1 MSKKEDSSDSDSPII
16 DDNVI
21 RIQLRKPTQRK
32 WELRTR
38 NLSPGIKFPTIQL
51 FDSDGNLLVET
62 NDENISIKSSD
73 YDASTLK
80 STHSLRERNYKHFVY
95 TCPIRKHNTI
105 SGDRIYTRIF
115 KDSGSINNEKEEK
128 NTNVA
133 ISDNIVPNIPNKL
146 TVNRSVDSL
155 DSNLDTTPFL
165 SEGDVSSYKSSD
177 NETCDDFNQQPYAN
191 CKSVKELEHKI
202 SSAVQPPSEINNKFP
217 DLGEESSL
225 IPGLQGSQS
234 FTENI
239 TKERIKG
246 YVDTVPRS
254 QSGIIYKPPQNK
266 VSFLNTYLK
275 SVTARRG
282 SNLDWF
288 TLNRRQTNDSP
299 QNLHEATK
307 RSESPKLN
315 SERSCRSF
323 KSDNTTDNEYIN
335 IPSDVAADCELKKRL
350 KLYRRGISEIAAK
363 QQITSVLTKERR
375 HSVNCTMRI
384 TRTSSSESVDEADIV
399 LNRLKRRIMKNKW
412 REKRLSGGI
421 KQPPIDKNECKRSN
435 SASSDWRDAGGGALV
450 RSRLA
455 MGSNISQHSAKGLKG
470 RRARSSGDL
479 CNGETKSQ
487 TESSIHTSV
496 CGSVVGDV
504 MGWNR
509 SLPNHLDGN
518 RHLADYSRVNNNYG
532 EFGTYNRSHPKG
544 GRGLR
549 YRISKSGSDAE
560 PVWKLQDPG
569 FDQGYGSERSPEDD
583 YVPPIPPA
591 ISLEE
596 YEAELRAIYPFIT
609 DENTFT
615 VVVEKDGRGL
625 GMSVCGGGGLVRI
638 RRLYPPQPAWRTGQL
653 APRDL
658 LLSANGVPLAGLSTY
673 EALEVLRTA
682 APRVELRVCRP
693 PSDVLESITPPDP
706 PTPPAR
712 TPHPPH
718 LPLDPLNCHPLHARL
733 SQTTSSA
740 TTSSSEG
747 RGRRDASPD
756 DRRHDLQLPD
766 LDRPLPVYDI
776 QYGEFDIV
784 MTKVNGSLGFTLRK
798 EDHSALGHYVR
809 ALVREPA
816 LSDGRIQ
823 PGDRIVAVN
832 DTPMSNMSHA
842 EAVAFLRACDSE
854 VRLRLYRD
862 HAATPLSP
870 MSPKE
875 EGPTDSD
882 APLNKPKPPLRAE
895 AVSMLCDLAARRLTP
910 DAADG
915 SRSPCLSP
923 RKFRKLTKDNNHY
936 EQPNDLRRNIKI
948 KETSTLVSTNAPK
961 YSEDLKSEL
970 KENFPKCTCATS
982 LPTLYTTQ
990 AKEIELSDDMIR
1002 ILPDDIIIVPIR
1014 PPRKGGSRKTKE
1026 PVSTG
1031 KKSNKDQCITKEKEL
1046 LVTKETDSKS
1056 NASNEIDSSPMET
1069 KGTKENSFRSSSIAQ
1084 SQEIG
1089 PVDSNSSSST
1099 KDFSQT
1105 VLRECIVPIKSGD
1118 VSNPL
1123 TQNKPTQGRV
1133 ENYYENI
1140 AESPALNLG
1149 PKHQTDANSE
1159 IKSHTNDN
1167 PTKTCTEPITCT
1179 CAVTIEELKKY
1190 HKIKSAPSSST
1201 KEEKKQVPLKLT
1213 ENVENNTQNQ
1223 HTPTIQRSKTQRF
1236 SRSHSI
1242 RKRLLSK
1249 RFKSKTISGPI
1260 SLQKNSTVNNTPD
1273 YKSHPPESLK
1283 GKNLVPSEGAET
1295 IEKTTLQSVVNKPI
1309 ERPTSLIISSNRDE
1323 AVLTDNMSSNPLTGI
1338 ETKQK
1343 KPVLTSPTTPPSCR
1357 NQKLSLTVIPQSYEL
1372 NNLDND
1378 TLDAPNAYQE
1388 DPRQRYNEAVFPI
1401 DSDEPVSMPAELS
1414 SDERFKHSNP
1424 TYQSA
1429 VLHSSTADSA
1439 SEKDDGNGLK
1449 KWKGVALSPD
1459 NERKV
1464 KLPVVETQAQPIPT
1478 ELEPI
1483 QKENVK
1489 PEPPVEASSEPTIVT
1504 VELNRGWNSRLGFS
1518 VQSHP
1523 ESGQSYISAVYDD
1536 SVAARDGRLRR
1547 GDVILQVNDEN
1558 VTSMKTPEVIDLL
1571 RILRGSICITVLR
1584 PPNV

>member
-1 MSKKEDSSDSDSPII
+1 MSEKAESSDSDGPLI

-21 RIQLRKPTQRK
+21 RIQLRRPTHRK

-51 FDSDGNLLVET
+51 FDSEGTLLVET
-62 NDENISIKSSD
+62 NEENISIKSSN
-73 YDASTLK
+73 YDEPSLR
-80 STHSLRERNYKHFVY
+80 SSQSLRERDSKHVIY
-95 TCPIRKHNTI
+95 THPIRKHNTI
-105 SGDRIYTRIF
+105 SGDRVYTRIF
-115 KDSGSINNEKEEK
+115 KDSGFVDYEKDYDTTTETQ
-128 NTNVA
+128 NSA
-133 ISDNIVPNIPNKL
+133 LNIPDKL
-146 TVNRSVDSL
+146 TVSRSL
-155 DSNLDTTPFL
+155 DSFNSILDTTPCM
-165 SEGDVSSYKSSD
+165 SDCDVSSYKSSD
-177 NETCDDFNQQPYAN
+177 NEASDDINKICTKDNLKEYIQQNDETNIPILIED
-191 CKSVKELEHKI
+191 VD
-202 SSAVQPPSEINNKFP
+202 NKVN
-217 DLGEESSL
+217 ERENL
-225 IPGLQGSQS
+225 IPGLHGSQS
-234 FTENI
+234 FS
-239 TKERIKG
+239 
-246 YVDTVPRS
+246 DAVPKHRQREQSDVQRS
-254 QSGIIYKPPQNK
+254 QSGIIYKQLNK

-275 SVTARRG
+275 SITARRA
-282 SNLDWF
+282 SNTGF
-288 TLNRRQTNDSP
+288 VLNRIQTNDSP
-299 QNLHEATK
+299 QNLHEPTK
-307 RSESPKLN
+307 PSESPKLN
-315 SERSCRSF
+315 SERPCRSS
-323 KSDNTTDNEYIN
+323 KSDNTTDNEFIN
-335 IPSDVAADCELKKRL
+335 IPTDVAADCEMRKRL
-350 KLYRRGISEIAAK
+350 KLYRRGISEIGVYEDCGYMTGK
-363 QQITSVLTKERR
+363 KRR
-375 HSVNCTMRI
+375 HSISGLTQI
-384 TRTSSSESVDEADIV
+384 ARTSSSESVDEADVI
-399 LNRLKRRIMKNKW
+399 LNRLKRRIVKNKL
-412 REKRLSGGI
+412 REKRRSVGAKIPGNLFAFEFASVRIKGI
-421 KQPPIDKNECKRSN
+421 PLRFVRLDKDEKPIG
-435 SASSDWRDAGGGALV
+435 ASSDECRIAGRGALV

-487 TESSIHTSV
+487 TESSV

-532 EFGTYNRSHPKG
+532 EFATYRGHPKG

-569 FDQGYGSERSPEDD
+569 FDQGYGSERSPEED

-609 DENTFT
+609 DDNTFT

-682 APRVELRVCRP
+682 AARVELRVCRP

-747 RGRRDASPD
+747 RGRRDVSPE
-756 DRRHDLQLPD
+756 DRRVDLQLPD

-832 DTPMSNMSHA
+832 DTSMSNMSHA
-842 EAVAFLRACDSE
+842 EAVAFLRACGSE

-882 APLNKPKPPLRAE
+882 PPLNKPKPPLRAE

-936 EQPNDLRRNIKI
+936 EQPNVYL
-948 KETSTLVSTNAPK
+948 EEAPPADK
-961 YSEDLKSEL
+961 LIG
-970 KENFPKCTCATS
+970 CTCVAQ
-982 LPTLYTTQ
+982 LNNKKAQ
-990 AKEIELSDDMIR
+990 AKYKEMNQMIANNA
-1002 ILPDDIIIVPIR
+1002 DIQDIAPSR
-1014 PPRKGGSRKTKE
+1014 PPRKKGA
-1026 PVSTG
+1026 
-1031 KKSNKDQCITKEKEL
+1031 KKSLLEAGKQNSLPADCSNKTDDDTTQDKAIC
-1046 LVTKETDSKS
+1046 VTKLNDKDLKPLKKS
-1056 NASNEIDSSPMET
+1056 V
-1069 KGTKENSFRSSSIAQ
+1069 SIPSDAKLT
-1084 SQEIG
+1084 SEYHSI
-1089 PVDSNSSSST
+1089 
-1099 KDFSQT
+1099 
-1105 VLRECIVPIKSGD
+1105 REDNMITTY
-1118 VSNPL
+1118 L
-1123 TQNKPTQGRV
+1123 NKFFI

-1140 AESPALNLG
+1140 VHPLSMKFKEAQASNDRLEYENEDKMPAE
-1149 PKHQTDANSE
+1149 
-1159 IKSHTNDN
+1159 
-1167 PTKTCTEPITCT
+1167 EPITCT
-1179 CAVTIEELKKY
+1179 CSEEMKKL
-1190 HKIKSAPSSST
+1190 HNDKRLSSITQEACKSYSNNIY
-1201 KEEKKQVPLKLT
+1201 
-1213 ENVENNTQNQ
+1213 ENVQESKDF
-1223 HTPTIQRSKTQRF
+1223 PKPKKTIQRSKTQRF
-1236 SRSHSI
+1236 TRSHSI

-1249 RFKSKTISGPI
+1249 RFKSRTISGPI
-1260 SLQKNSTVNNTPD
+1260 SLEKENETNSGMEAIKSVEHNTPVPPQLV
-1273 YKSHPPESLK
+1273 SHKDAKVEDTQKRDFGP
-1283 GKNLVPSEGAET
+1283 
-1295 IEKTTLQSVVNKPI
+1295 
-1309 ERPTSLIISSNRDE
+1309 ERPKSLVIGSEDE
-1323 AVLTDNMSSNPLTGI
+1323 RFDDMNKQLIQVGN
-1338 ETKQK
+1338 ETKLK
-1343 KPVLTSPTTPPSCR
+1343 RPVLTSPTTPPSCR
-1357 NQKLSLTVIPQSYEL
+1357 DQKLSLTVIPQNYEL

-1388 DPRQRYNEAVFPI
+1388 DPRQRYNEPAFPV
-1401 DSDEPVSMPAELS
+1401 DSDEPVSMPAELMS
-1414 SDERFKHSNP
+1414 TDERFKHSNP
-1424 TYQSA
+1424 AYQSA
-1429 VLHSSTADSA
+1429 VLHSSTTDSA
-1439 SEKDDGNGLK
+1439 SDKDDGNGLK

-1464 KLPVVETQAQPIPT
+1464 KPLVTDVLPKPVQTEVV
-1478 ELEPI
+1478 
-1483 QKENVK
+1483 QKENIK
-1489 PEPPVEASSEPTIVT
+1489 PEPAEPASTEAPTIVT

-1523 ESGQSYISAVYDD
+1523 DSGQSYISAVYND
-1536 SVAARDGRLRR
+1536 SVAARDGRLQR

-1558 VTSMKTPEVIDLL
+1558 VTAMKTPEVIDLL

-1584 PPNV
+1584 PSNTQ

>member
-1 MSKKEDSSDSDSPII
+1 MSNKEESSDSDGPVVN
-16 DDNVI
+16 DNVI
-21 RIQLRKPTQRK
+21 RIQLRKPTHRK

-51 FDSDGNLLVET
+51 FDSEGNLLVET
-62 NDENISIKSSD
+62 NDENISVKSVCYDETSLKSSQ
-73 YDASTLK
+73 
-80 STHSLRERNYKHFVY
+80 SLREKESKRTVY
-95 TCPIRKHNTI
+95 THPIRKQYTI
-105 SGDRIYTRIF
+105 SGDRIYTRIY
-115 KDSGSINNEKEEK
+115 KGSGFISNERENCDK
-128 NTNVA
+128 NLVVGH
-133 ISDNIVPNIPNKL
+133 IGSQNIPNKQKE
-146 TVNRSVDSL
+146 NRSVNSL
-155 DSNLDTTPFL
+155 NSILDTTPFM
-165 SEGDVSSYKSSD
+165 SDYDVSSYKSSD
-177 NETCDDFNQQPYAN
+177 NETNDDLICAKNHTPERCIQNEISEEIYEN
-191 CKSVKELEHKI
+191 NVNKDKE
-202 SSAVQPPSEINNKFP
+202 NN
-217 DLGEESSL
+217 
-225 IPGLQGSQS
+225 IAGLHGSQS
-234 FTENI
+234 FTDPVP
-239 TKERIKG
+239 KYRLR
-246 YVDTVPRS
+246 DTDAVQRS
-254 QSGIIYKPPQNK
+254 QSGIIYKPPPNK

-275 SVTARRG
+275 SITARRA
-282 SNLDWF
+282 SNTGFILF
-288 TLNRRQTNDSP
+288 RPPINDSP
-299 QNLHEATK
+299 QNSRNTTK
-307 RSESPKLN
+307 AVPNLN
-315 SERSCRSF
+315 CERSF
-323 KSDNTTDNEYIN
+323 KSDITDNDYIN
-335 IPSDVAADCELKKRL
+335 IPTDVAADSVMKNRL
-350 KLYRRGISEIAAK
+350 KIYRRGISEIGMYEES
-363 QQITSVLTKERR
+363 TSISGKKRR
-375 HSVNCTMRI
+375 HSVSTMQISRS
-384 TRTSSSESVDEADIV
+384 SSSESVDEADVI
-399 LNRLKRRIMKNKW
+399 LNRLRRRIVKNKL
-412 REKRLSGGI
+412 REKRRSVGTKLL
-421 KQPPIDKNECKRSN
+421 DKEDRYQR
-435 SASSDWRDAGGGALV
+435 ASSDEWRNAGRGALV
-450 RSRLA
+450 RSTLA

-487 TESSIHTSV
+487 TESSV

-504 MGWNR
+504 MAWNR

-532 EFGTYNRSHPKG
+532 EFATYRCHPKG

-609 DENTFT
+609 DDNSFT

-653 APRDL
+653 APKDL

-682 APRVELRVCRP
+682 EARVELRVCRP
-693 PSDVLESITPPDP
+693 PNDVLESITPPDP

-747 RGRRDASPD
+747 RGRRDASPE

-766 LDRPLPVYDI
+766 LDRPLPIYDI

-832 DTPMSNMSHA
+832 DTSMSNMSHA
-842 EAVAFLRACDSE
+842 DAVAFLRACGSE

-875 EGPTDSD
+875 EVPTDSD
-882 APLNKPKPPLRAE
+882 PPLNKPKPPLRAE

-936 EQPNDLRRNIKI
+936 EQPNDLPRRSVEEPNLIVTKI
-948 KETSTLVSTNAPK
+948 TNSTVYLEEVDSV
-961 YSEDLKSEL
+961 
-970 KENFPKCTCATS
+970 ENMTCTC
-982 LPTLYTTQ
+982 LPPLPIESEVTLEDIEHLFQ
-990 AKEIELSDDMIR
+990 EKEEKVDRDST
-1002 ILPDDIIIVPIR
+1002 VPLR
-1014 PPRKGGSRKTKE
+1014 PPRKKAT
-1026 PVSTG
+1026 
-1031 KKSNKDQCITKEKEL
+1031 KKSHEL
-1046 LVTKETDSKS
+1046 LGKQSSLQIDEKQPAEKRHISCEVRDDLFILKS
-1056 NASNEIDSSPMET
+1056 NLNELEQFLTQSIINYSNSLGQLSSET
-1069 KGTKENSFRSSSIAQ
+1069 KPPSNVKGEENNKIS
-1084 SQEIG
+1084 
-1089 PVDSNSSSST
+1089 
-1099 KDFSQT
+1099 
-1105 VLRECIVPIKSGD
+1105 
-1118 VSNPL
+1118 PL
-1123 TQNKPTQGRV
+1123 DPNV
-1133 ENYYENI
+1133 IENYYENVVGPLNI
-1140 AESPALNLG
+1140 KFEQEREVEKDPSIDETLKSIRGETKNDESPL
-1149 PKHQTDANSE
+1149 QTF
-1159 IKSHTNDN
+1159 
-1167 PTKTCTEPITCT
+1167 PCT
-1179 CAVTIEELKKY
+1179 CSFTVEELRKF
-1190 HKIKSAPSSST
+1190 HKDGLLPSSIKDVKQDDPMFLDSPEQTTTNLPISGQLLT
-1201 KEEKKQVPLKLT
+1201 KNKHLP
-1213 ENVENNTQNQ
+1213 
-1223 HTPTIQRSKTQRF
+1223 IQRSKTQRF
-1236 SRSHSI
+1236 TRSHSI

-1249 RFKSKTISGPI
+1249 RFKSKTINGPI
-1260 SLQKNSTVNNTPD
+1260 YLEKKAEATLLDQSISQSVDD
-1273 YKSHPPESLK
+1273 YKTET
-1283 GKNLVPSEGAET
+1283 SEEVKQT
-1295 IEKTTLQSVVNKPI
+1295 VVDTFIDCRP
-1309 ERPTSLIISSNRDE
+1309 ERPNFLVIGAPEEAKTEIQLDE
-1323 AVLTDNMSSNPLTGI
+1323 ASG
-1338 ETKQK
+1338 TKLK

-1357 NQKLSLTVIPQSYEL
+1357 DQKLSLTVIPQNYEL

-1388 DPRQRYNEAVFPI
+1388 QQRYEPAFSV
-1401 DSDEPVSMPAELS
+1401 DSDEPASMPAELS

-1429 VLHSSTADSA
+1429 VLHSSTTDSA
-1439 SEKDDGNGLK
+1439 SDKDEGNGLK

-1459 NERKV
+1459 NERKIKPLV
-1464 KLPVVETQAQPIPT
+1464 TDAIPKPKIDT
-1478 ELEPI
+1478 V
-1483 QKENVK
+1483 QKENIN
-1489 PEPPVEASSEPTIVT
+1489 PEPPVEAESTEPTIVT

-1523 ESGQSYISAVYDD
+1523 ESGQSYISAVYSD

-1584 PPNV
+1584 PNTQ

>member
-16 DDNVI
+16 DDNVV

-73 YDASTLK
+73 YNASNLK
-80 STHSLRERNYKHFVY
+80 TTHSLRERNYKHFVY

-105 SGDRIYTRIF
+105 SGDRIFTRIF
-115 KDSGSINNEKEEK
+115 KDSGFINNEKEDG
-128 NTNVA
+128 NTNVV
-133 ISDNIVPNIPNKL
+133 SDNNVPNIPNQL

-155 DSNLDTTPFL
+155 DSNLDTTPFI
-165 SEGDVSSYKSSD
+165 SEADASSYKSSD
-177 NETCDDFNQQPYAN
+177 NETCDDFNQQPYVN
-191 CKSVKELEHKI
+191 VKSVKELENKI
-202 SSAVQPPSEINNKFP
+202 CSEVQPPQLINNKFP
-217 DLGEESSL
+217 DIGEETSL
-225 IPGLQGSQS
+225 ITGLQGSQS

-239 TKERIKG
+239 TKERKKG
-246 YVDTVPRS
+246 CADTVPRS

-275 SVTARRG
+275 SITARRG
-282 SNLDWF
+282 SNPDWF

-350 KLYRRGISEIAAK
+350 KLYRRGISEIEAR
-363 QQITSVLTKERR
+363 QQINSVLTKERR
-375 HSVNCTMRI
+375 HSVSCTMKI
-384 TRTSSSESVDEADIV
+384 TRTSSSESVDEADVV

-421 KQPPIDKNECKRSN
+421 KQQAIDQNECKRSS
-435 SASSDWRDAGGGALV
+435 SASSDWRDAAGGALV

-609 DENTFT
+609 DDNTFT

-653 APRDL
+653 AARDL

-747 RGRRDASPD
+747 RGRRDASPE

-936 EQPNDLRRNIKI
+936 EQPNDLGRNKI
-948 KETSTLVSTNAPK
+948 TETSNLVNTDVPK
-961 YSEDLKSEL
+961 YSEDLKSGV
-970 KENFPKCTCATS
+970 KEKIPKCTCTT
-982 LPTLYTTQ
+982 PMPYTTQ
-990 AKEIELSDDMIR
+990 TKEIELCDDMIR

-1026 PVSTG
+1026 ST
-1031 KKSNKDQCITKEKEL
+1031 KMEKNSNEEQCITTEKEPL
-1046 LVTKETDSKS
+1046 TTTKSNDDSNQTASKVTKES
-1056 NASNEIDSSPMET
+1056 
-1069 KGTKENSFRSSSIAQ
+1069 SFRSSIEHS
-1084 SQEIG
+1084 SKKE
-1089 PVDSNSSSST
+1089 PVVPHISPST
-1099 KDFSQT
+1099 TKISQT
-1105 VLRECIVPIKSGD
+1105 AFKECIVPVKSD
-1118 VSNPL
+1118 EVSNPL
-1123 TQNKPTQGRV
+1123 TQSKTIVSKP

-1140 AESPALNLG
+1140 AESPSLDLDR
-1149 PKHQTDANSE
+1149 KHE
-1159 IKSHTNDN
+1159 TNVKPELQSDVKDKT
-1167 PTKTCTEPITCT
+1167 TKTCTEPITCT

-1190 HKIKSAPSSST
+1190 HKNKSVPSAI
-1201 KEEKKQVPLKLT
+1201 KEEIKPVPLKLT
-1213 ENVENNTQNQ
+1213 QNIENNTQNQ

-1260 SLQKNSTVNNTPD
+1260 SLQKNSTDTNTED
-1273 YKSHPPESLK
+1273 NKLQPPE
-1283 GKNLVPSEGAET
+1283 PA
-1295 IEKTTLQSVVNKPI
+1295 SV
-1309 ERPTSLIISSNRDE
+1309 
-1323 AVLTDNMSSNPLTGI
+1323 
-1338 ETKQK
+1338 Q
-1343 KPVLTSPTTPPSCR
+1343 
-1357 NQKLSLTVIPQSYEL
+1357 VIPQNYEL

-1388 DPRQRYNEAVFPI
+1388 DPRHRYNEAAFPI

-1464 KLPVVETQAQPIPT
+1464 KLPVVETQTPKPS
-1478 ELEPI
+1478 ELETV
-1483 QKENVK
+1483 QKENIK
-1489 PEPPVEASSEPTIVT
+1489 PEPPVETTSSEPTIVT

-1523 ESGQSYISAVYDD
+1523 ESGQSYISAVYSD